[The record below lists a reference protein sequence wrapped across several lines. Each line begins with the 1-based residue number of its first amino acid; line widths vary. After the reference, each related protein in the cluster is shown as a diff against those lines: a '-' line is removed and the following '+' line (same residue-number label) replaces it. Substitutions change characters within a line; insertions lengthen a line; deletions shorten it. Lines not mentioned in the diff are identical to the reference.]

1 MNVNT
6 WKNIV
11 LGRKFR
17 NRIEFAANIVQPF
30 GQLAKVADA
39 KISHFD
45 SLDTVLLAGGK
56 NFFCMSV
63 GSCNSRGEHHD
74 LQAMIT
80 SRLYC
85 PGKFVFG
92 VFRIDVSSRSNRKI
106 KTFNTH
112 LLENLANVGNRQT
125 LKVFCVDA
133 YLRPF
138 AGCRFFGP

>member
-17 NRIEFAANIVQPF
+17 NGIEFAPDIVQPL
-30 GQLAKVADA
+30 GQLPKFADA
-39 KISHFD
+39 KISYYD

-56 NFFCMSV
+56 NIFCMPV

-80 SRLYC
+80 SRPHC

-106 KTFNTH
+106 KPFNTH
-112 LLENLANVGNRQT
+112 LLEKLANV
-125 LKVFCVDA
+125 
-133 YLRPF
+133 
-138 AGCRFFGP
+138 